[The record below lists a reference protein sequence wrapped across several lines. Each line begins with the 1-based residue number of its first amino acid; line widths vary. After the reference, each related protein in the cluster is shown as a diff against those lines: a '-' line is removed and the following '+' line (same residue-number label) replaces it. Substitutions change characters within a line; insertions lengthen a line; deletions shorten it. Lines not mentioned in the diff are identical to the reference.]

1 MTQPHRARLYD
12 ALSLI
17 FLALAALSGILIVG
31 IAISPQGPLN
41 PFPAPP
47 TPTLMPTAT
56 PAPTPT
62 STPTVTPTPPPTAT
76 PTLTPTATLTPTPS
90 ATPTATPTF
99 TPLPTLASAWME
111 VISEGGGYAMHL
123 PVTWVV
129 FDLTGRDPTD
139 TLDQIAEENPAL
151 YESLEPGIAG
161 ASSES
166 FSLVA
171 FDSASVDA
179 PFIINLVVEEIGHTE
194 GRTVEAVLAAREAYH
209 SPNVTTSEVFTMDGQ
224 PAAQLDY
231 TTTLEVVGEAEPAG
245 TSTPT
250 AETIA
255 LTLHHRT
262 VIIQRPGGRI
272 LALTASIDSE
282 RFEDYEAIVEQIL
295 STWRFLR

>member
-17 FLALAALSGILIVG
+17 FLALAALSGILMVG
-31 IAISPQGPLN
+31 IAVSPQGPLN
-41 PFPAPP
+41 PFPALP

-62 STPTVTPTPPPTAT
+62 STPTVTPTPPPT
-76 PTLTPTATLTPTPS
+76 LTPTPTPTITLTPTPS

-99 TPLPTLASAWME
+99 TPLPTLAPAWME
-111 VISEGGGYAMHL
+111 VISESGGYAMHL

-129 FDLTGRDPTD
+129 FDLTARDPTN
-139 TLDQIAEENPAL
+139 TLDQIAAENPAL
-151 YESLEPGIAG
+151 YTSLEPSISD
-161 ASSES
+161 ASPES

-171 FDSASVDA
+171 FDSTSVDA
-179 PFIINLVVEEIGHTE
+179 PFIVNLVVEETGRTE
-194 GRTVEAVLAAREAYH
+194 GRTVEAVLAAREAHH
-209 SPNVTTSEVFTMDGQ
+209 SPNVTASAVFTMDGQ
-224 PAAQLDY
+224 PAARLDY
-231 TTTLEVVGEAEPAG
+231 TTTLEVVSEAETAG

-250 AETIA
+250 PGTIV

-262 VIIQRPGGRI
+262 VIIQRPDGRI
-272 LALTASIDSE
+272 LTLTFSIDSE